1 MAIPLGYFLI
11 AWAVLLGLY
20 GILVFVTLIQTL
32 KHGINAS
39 MTYVTTFLFLVV
51 IAAVIGGCGIFFMQV
66 DWKAEIDVVPSSI
79 SSAFFGN
86 APQTVMKELQ
96 LN

>member
-20 GILVFVTLIQTL
+20 GILVFVTLVQTL
-32 KHGINAS
+32 KHGINAPL
-39 MTYVTTFLFLVV
+39 TYGSTFIFLTV
-51 IAAVIGGCGIFFMQV
+51 IVAVIGGCGIYFMQV
-66 DWKAEIDVVPSSI
+66 DWTTEVNILPASVSS
-79 SSAFFGN
+79 FFGN
-86 APQTVMKELQ
+86 STHINVKELQ